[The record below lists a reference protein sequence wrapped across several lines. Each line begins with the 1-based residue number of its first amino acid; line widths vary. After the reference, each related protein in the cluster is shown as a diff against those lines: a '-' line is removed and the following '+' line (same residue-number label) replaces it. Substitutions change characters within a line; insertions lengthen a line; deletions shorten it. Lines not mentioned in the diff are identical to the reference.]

1 MDNLAPASDS
11 SIQSARIDSHIL
23 APQEVPEGANRVSVE
38 QLLLAG
44 AHFGHLKQRWNP
56 KMKPYIFSS
65 RNGIYLLDLNK
76 TSDMLEV
83 ACKEITK
90 IAGKGES
97 VLFVGTKKQARD
109 VIQEEADRAGCP
121 FVTYRWLGGMLTNH
135 TTIRR
140 SLKTLETFDQMSTDG
155 TYEKL
160 TKKEQLSINK
170 LRTKLERTLG
180 GIKDMRRLPGAV
192 FVIDTRRESIAVAE
206 ARKLDIPVFAIV
218 DTNVDP
224 DKIDYKIPANDDA
237 FKSIWLILRTIAD
250 AILEGKAKRKDFSE
264 VVSEDKKPRETKGKA
279 RRPRKRRQRSDAPKS
294 DDSSRSKAASTD
306 MQKESIGNKPPLP
319 VVKDDSAGNVANLS
333 VKIDESA
340 GNIAAP
346 SVKIDDSAGNISSTD
361 DKQTTAKGNI
371 KEPTNEPG

>member
-11 SIQSARIDSHIL
+11 SIQSAKIDTPIL
-23 APQEVPEGANRVSVE
+23 APQQKPEGANRVSVE

-65 RNGIYLLDLNK
+65 QNGIYLIDLNK
-76 TSDMLEV
+76 TAAMLEI
-83 ACKEITK
+83 ACQAITK

-97 VLFVGTKKQARD
+97 VLFVGTKKQARE
-109 VIQEEADRAGCP
+109 VIEEEAKRANCP

-140 SLKTLETFDQMSTDG
+140 SLKTLETFDQMSIDG

-180 GIKDMRRLPGAV
+180 GVKDMRKLPGAV
-192 FVIDTRRESIAVAE
+192 FVIDTKREAIAVAE
-206 ARKLDIPVFAIV
+206 ARKLGILVFAIV

-250 AILEGKAKRKDFSE
+250 AILEGKAKSKDYTE
-264 VVSEDKKPRETKGKA
+264 VLTEDKRPRDTKGRS
-279 RRPRKRRQRSDAPKS
+279 RRPRKRRQRNDAPPVS
-294 DDSSRSKAASTD
+294 ESKVNQVASAD
-306 MQKESIGNKPPLP
+306 MKNDTAGNKPTAP
-319 VVKDDSAGNVANLS
+319 VTDVDIGNIAKSNAKKDA
-333 VKIDESA
+333 SA
-340 GNIAAP
+340 GNIASP
-346 SVKIDDSAGNISSTD
+346 SKNVDDSAGNISSDD
-361 DKQTTAKGNI
+361 DKQTKAKGNI
-371 KEPTNEPG
+371 KESTE

>member
-11 SIQSARIDSHIL
+11 SIQSAKIDTPIL
-23 APQEVPEGANRVSVE
+23 APQQKPEGANRVSVE

-65 RNGIYLLDLNK
+65 RNGIYLIDLNK
-76 TSDMLEV
+76 TAAMLEI
-83 ACKEITK
+83 ACQAITK

-97 VLFVGTKKQARD
+97 VLFVGTKKQARE
-109 VIQEEADRAGCP
+109 VIEEEAKRANCP

-140 SLKTLETFDQMSTDG
+140 SLKTLETFDQMSIDG

-180 GIKDMRRLPGAV
+180 GVKDMRKLPGAV
-192 FVIDTRRESIAVAE
+192 FVIDTKREAIAVAE
-206 ARKLDIPVFAIV
+206 ARKLDILVFAIV

-250 AILEGKAKRKDFSE
+250 AILEGKAKSKDYTE
-264 VVSEDKKPRETKGKA
+264 VLTEDKRPRDTKGRS
-279 RRPRKRRQRSDAPKS
+279 RRPRKRRQRNDAPPVSESKVNQVASADMKS
-294 DDSSRSKAASTD
+294 DTA
-306 MQKESIGNKPPLP
+306 GNKPTAL
-319 VVKDDSAGNVANLS
+319 VTDVD
-333 VKIDESA
+333 I
-340 GNIAAP
+340 GNIAKSNAKKDASSANIVSP
-346 SVKIDDSAGNISSTD
+346 SKNVDDSAGNISSDD
-361 DKQTTAKGNI
+361 DKQTKAKGNI
-371 KEPTNEPG
+371 KESTE